1 MSLRRFIGSDFS
13 EIKSKG
19 PDALKS
25 RFRREIY
32 RRNESLHLD
41 SVGELL
47 PYAVSGILFGTMAY
61 FHFRR

>member
-13 EIKSKG
+13 EIQSKG

-32 RRNESLHLD
+32 RRNESLNLD

-47 PYAVSGILFGTMAY
+47 PYALSGILVGTIAY

>member
-13 EIKSKG
+13 KVQAEG
-19 PDALKS
+19 PSALKS

-32 RRNESLHLD
+32 RRNEQLNLD

-47 PYAVSGILFGTMAY
+47 PYAASGILIGTLAY